1 VYDGTQEWSSHYKVS
16 VGKGNN
22 SVMVRSLFKTRFWW
36 LLHDKEELD
45 KVNLIWTQ
53 NRKQT
58 VMAQLRCKLTDSKQ
72 HSKPKKRS
80 DSSAKPEEPAKK
92 PNGG

>member
-1 VYDGTQEWSSHYKVS
+1 MTEREQMQVQSVYDGTQEWSSHYKVS

-58 VMAQLRCKLTDSKQ
+58 VMV
-72 HSKPKKRS
+72 
-80 DSSAKPEEPAKK
+80 
-92 PNGG
+92 